1 MRSSVGIANSHGA
14 KGALVRRIGATRIGC
29 ASPRFSVGPIG
40 MGAIDGKFA
49 QARTFRHLDR
59 QCRGISRLEASSAIF
74 IVRIDGHYALDSRG
88 AGRPTLNFRSK
99 RSQHQRRLHTE
110 GLDALAG
117 VADRHQRV
125 RRGRHHVALHR
136 PVRHL
141 HHQQPVHPA
150 GAGDRHDRLPVLGC
164 LGSRVRAAAPACML
178 AWG

>member
-59 QCRGISRLEASSAIF
+59 QCHGISRLEASSAIF
-74 IVRIDGHYALDSRG
+74 IVRIDGHYALHSRG

-99 RSQHQRRLHTE
+99 RSQHQRRLHLRNIGAEKARKNDEPKHRRQFENLGATAVPRQIIFRGE
-110 GLDALAG
+110 RSLSRQKIKTPFRPVEDGRDAL
-117 VADRHQRV
+117 
-125 RRGRHHVALHR
+125 
-136 PVRHL
+136 
-141 HHQQPVHPA
+141 
-150 GAGDRHDRLPVLGC
+150 
-164 LGSRVRAAAPACML
+164 
-178 AWG
+178 